1 MIHKAKDLTP
11 DQKQLIEGL
20 MGRRLLEDET
30 VSVRAFATPHIS
42 DQRRLEIAEEL
53 KKYFA
58 EVDAGRKSA
67 TAEEADEI
75 ITEAIRSARPGYR
88 PHQ

>member
-20 MGRRLLEDET
+20 VGRRLLEDET

-42 DQRRLEIAEEL
+42 DERRLEIAKEL

-58 EVDAGRKSA
+58 EVDSNRKPA
-67 TAEEADEI
+67 TTEEADEI
-75 ITEAIRSARPGYR
+75 ITEALRSTRAGYR

>member
-11 DQKQLIEGL
+11 NQKQLIEGL
-20 MGRRLLEDET
+20 VGRRLLEDET

-42 DQRRLEIAEEL
+42 DERRLEIAEEL

-58 EVDAGRKSA
+58 EVDSNRKPA
-67 TAEEADEI
+67 TAEEAEEI
-75 ITEAIRSARPGYR
+75 ITDAIRSVRVGYR